1 MAISE
6 KLRAQL
12 ASVAEQLRQELY
24 GADGYPPLGK
34 LFVDLEDE
42 AVELG
47 DALTCALMQQLLQ
60 AQAKALRQEHADECR
75 CSVCGQPAR
84 HRNEPE
90 PRWLQAR
97 RGEVGWQEPTYHC
110 DQCRQAFFPSV
121 QNVGD

>member
-6 KLRAQL
+6 KLRSQL

-24 GADGYPPLGK
+24 GADGDPLLGK

-60 AQAKALRQEHADECR
+60 AQAKTLQQEHPDECR

-84 HRNEPE
+84 HRHEPE
-90 PRWLQAR
+90 PRWLQTR

>member
-6 KLRAQL
+6 KLRSQL

-24 GADGYPPLGK
+24 GADGYPLLGK

-60 AQAKALRQEHADECR
+60 AQAKTLQQEHPDECR

-84 HRNEPE
+84 HRHEPE
-90 PRWLQAR
+90 PRWLQTR